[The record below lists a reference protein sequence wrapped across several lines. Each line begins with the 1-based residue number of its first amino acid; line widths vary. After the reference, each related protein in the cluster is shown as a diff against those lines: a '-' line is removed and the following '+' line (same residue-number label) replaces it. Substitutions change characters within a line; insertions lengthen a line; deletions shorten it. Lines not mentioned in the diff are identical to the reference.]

1 MVVTKDEL
9 FKKINVSVT
18 HFKEECC
25 YTIFKLLFLYRC
37 YVIADVN
44 DSPRNI
50 FVVPR
55 N

>member
-25 YTIFKLLFLYRC
+25 YTIL
-37 YVIADVN
+37 
-44 DSPRNI
+44 
-50 FVVPR
+50 
-55 N
+55 